1 MQVENQQLKL
11 FLLDFGLISKKD
23 VNASL
28 KKAQEEKK
36 KLEEIILEKKLISQ
50 EELNKLKAYILGIPF
65 VNLKESEIKIDIL
78 KIIPESM
85 VRQYNAVAFDKRG
98 DQLKVAMLDPN
109 DLQFLDF
116 IGKKT
121 GLKIVPCF
129 TDKEGIKKALRSF
142 QKSLKAE
149 FGDIVK
155 EVGGVEE
162 EDDKIDEEL
171 VIKSGE
177 DNKNNKEDGIDLKKA
192 AEDLPVVKIVDTL
205 LKHAILQSA
214 SDIHIEPEEKD
225 VVIRYRIDGVL
236 RDAMTLPKTVLSGIV
251 ARIKILSNLKID
263 EHRLPQD
270 GRFKVETSDYKIA
283 FRVSIIPVFDGE
295 KIVMRLLN
303 ESSDVL
309 TLKQIGFYGRD
320 LKIIQNEVKKPN
332 GMILVVGP
340 TGSGKTT
347 TLYTI
352 LGILNTQ
359 KVNISTLEDPVEY
372 RMPRVNQS
380 QINAKINFTFASG
393 LRALLRQD
401 PDIIMVGEIRDGE
414 TAELAVHAALTG
426 HLVLSTLHTNSAA
439 GTLPRITDMGIEPFL
454 IASTANII
462 ISQRLVRKICP
473 ECKKKYVLDK
483 NTFKSVSQNFDAD
496 SVAEIFKKEKIIKKE
511 YKSNEEMWLDLK
523 FSKGEGCEKC
533 RKEGYKG
540 RIGIFEVL
548 EVNDRIAKL
557 INSGAT
563 SAEIEKAGREEGMRT
578 MLEDGLIKVAQGITT
593 IEEIMRVTKE

>member
-1 MQVENQQLKL
+1 MQVEDQQLKL

-23 VNASL
+23 VNDSF
-28 KKAQEEKK
+28 KEAQKSKK
-36 KLEEIILEKKLISQ
+36 KLEEIILKKKLISQ

-65 VNLKESEIKIDIL
+65 VDLKESEIDIDVL

-85 VRQYNAVAFDKRG
+85 ARQYNAIAFDKSG
-98 DQLKVAMLDPN
+98 NQLKVAMLDPN

-121 GLKIVPCF
+121 SLKIIPCF
-129 TDKEGIKKALRSF
+129 TDKDGIKRALQLF

-162 EDDKIDEEL
+162 NDGIDEKL
-171 VIKSGE
+171 IIKSGE
-177 DNKNNKEDGIDLKKA
+177 DDKEEMIDLKKA

-225 VVIRYRIDGVL
+225 VVIRYRVDGVL
-236 RDAMTLPKTVLSGIV
+236 HDAMTLPKIILSGIV

-303 ESSDVL
+303 ESSGTL
-309 TLKQIGFYGRD
+309 TLKQIGFRGRD
-320 LKIIQNEVKKPN
+320 LEVIQNEVKKPN

-352 LGILNTQ
+352 LGILNTTE
-359 KVNISTLEDPVEY
+359 VNISTLEDPVEY
-372 RMPRVNQS
+372 RMPRINQS
-380 QINAKINFTFASG
+380 QINTKINFTFASG
-393 LRALLRQD
+393 LRSLLRQD

-426 HLVLSTLHTNSAA
+426 HLVLSTLHTNSSA

-454 IASTANII
+454 IASTANVIV
-462 ISQRLVRKICP
+462 SQRLVRKICP
-473 ECKKKYVLDK
+473 ECKKEYVLDK
-483 NTFKSVSQNFDAD
+483 DTYNSISQNFDVD
-496 SVAEIFKKEKIIKKE
+496 SMAEIFRKEKIVKKE
-511 YKSNEEMWLDLK
+511 YKSNEEMWLNLK
-523 FSKGEGCEKC
+523 FFKGEGCDKC

-540 RIGIFEVL
+540 RVGVFEVL
-548 EVNDRIAKL
+548 EISDKIAKL
-557 INSGAT
+557 INNRAIVS
-563 SAEIEKAGREEGMRT
+563 EIEEEGIKEGMTT
-578 MLEDGLIKVAQGITT
+578 MIEDGFIKAAQGITT
-593 IEEIMRVTKE
+593 IEEVMRVTKE

>member
-1 MQVENQQLKL
+1 MQVEDQQLKL

-23 VNASL
+23 VNDSL
-28 KKAQEEKK
+28 KEAQKSKK
-36 KLEEIILEKKLISQ
+36 KLEEIILKKKLISQ

-65 VNLKESEIKIDIL
+65 VDLKESEIDIDVL

-85 VRQYNAVAFDKRG
+85 ARQYNAIAFDKSG
-98 DQLKVAMLDPN
+98 NQLKVAMLDPN

-121 GLKIVPCF
+121 SLKIIPCF
-129 TDKEGIKKALRSF
+129 TDKDGIKRALQLF

-155 EVGGVEE
+155 EVGGIE
-162 EDDKIDEEL
+162 EDDGIDEKL
-171 VIKSGE
+171 IIKSGE
-177 DNKNNKEDGIDLKKA
+177 DDKEETIDLKKA

-225 VVIRYRIDGVL
+225 VVIRYRVDGVL
-236 RDAMTLPKTVLSGIV
+236 HDAMTLPKIILSGIV

-295 KIVMRLLN
+295 KIVMRLLS
-303 ESSDVL
+303 ESSGVL
-309 TLKQIGFYGRD
+309 SLKQIGFRGRD
-320 LKIIQNEVKKPN
+320 LEVIQNEVKKPN

-352 LGILNTQ
+352 LGILNTTE
-359 KVNISTLEDPVEY
+359 VNISTLEDPVEY
-372 RMPRVNQS
+372 RMPRINQS

-393 LRALLRQD
+393 LRSLLRQD

-454 IASTANII
+454 IASTANVIV
-462 ISQRLVRKICP
+462 SQRLVRKICP
-473 ECKKKYVLDK
+473 ECKKEYVLDK
-483 NTFKSVSQNFDAD
+483 DTYNSISQNFDVD
-496 SVAEIFKKEKIIKKE
+496 LMAEIFRKEKIVKKE
-511 YKSNEEMWLDLK
+511 YKSNEEMWLNLK
-523 FSKGEGCEKC
+523 FFKGEGCDKC

-540 RIGIFEVL
+540 RIGVFEVL
-548 EVNDRIAKL
+548 EVSDKIAKL
-557 INSGAT
+557 INNRAIIS
-563 SAEIEKAGREEGMRT
+563 EIEAEGVKEGMTT
-578 MLEDGLIKVAQGITT
+578 MIEDGFIKAAQGITT
-593 IEEIMRVTKE
+593 IEEVMRVTKE

>member
-1 MQVENQQLKL
+1 MQVEDQQLKL

-23 VNASL
+23 VNDSL
-28 KKAQEEKK
+28 KKAQESDK
-36 KLEEIILEKKLISQ
+36 KLEEIILKEKLISQ
-50 EELNKLKAYILGIPF
+50 EELDKLKAYILGIPF
-65 VNLKESEIKIDIL
+65 VDLKNSEINPDVL
-78 KIIPESM
+78 RIIPESM
-85 VRQYNAVAFDKRG
+85 ARQYNAVAFDKQG
-98 DQLKVAMLDPN
+98 NQLKVAMLDPN

-121 GLKIVPCF
+121 DLKIIPCF
-129 TDKEGIKKALRSF
+129 TDKDSIKKALQFF

-155 EVGGVEE
+155 EVGGIEE
-162 EDDKIDEEL
+162 GSEIDEKL

-177 DNKNNKEDGIDLKKA
+177 GDKEESIDLKKA
-192 AEDLPVVKIVDTL
+192 AEDLPVVKIVDTF
-205 LKHAILQSA
+205 LKHAILQGA

-236 RDAMTLPKTVLSGIV
+236 SDAMTLPKIILPGIV

-309 TLKQIGFYGRD
+309 TLEQIGFRGRD
-320 LKIIQNEVKKPN
+320 LKIVQNEVKKPD

-352 LGILNTQ
+352 LGMLNTA

-372 RMPRVNQS
+372 RMPRINQS

-393 LRALLRQD
+393 LRSLLRQD

-426 HLVLSTLHTNSAA
+426 HLVLSTLHTNSSA

-473 ECKKKYVLDK
+473 ECKKEYVLDK
-483 NTFKSVSQNFDAD
+483 ETYNSISQNFDAD
-496 SVAEIFKKEKIIKKE
+496 LIAKIFKKEKIVKKE

-523 FSKGEGCEKC
+523 FFKGAGCDKC

-540 RIGIFEVL
+540 RIGAFEVL
-548 EVNDRIAKL
+548 KISDNIAKL
-557 INSGAT
+557 INNKAT
-563 SAEIEKAGREEGMRT
+563 SAEIEAEGIKEGMTT
-578 MLEDGLIKVAQGITT
+578 MLEDGLIKAAQGITT
-593 IEEIMRVTKE
+593 IEEVMRVTKE

>member
-1 MQVENQQLKL
+1 MQVEDQQLKL

-23 VNASL
+23 VNDSL
-28 KKAQEEKK
+28 KEAQKSKK
-36 KLEEIILEKKLISQ
+36 RLEEIILKKKLISQ

-65 VNLKESEIKIDIL
+65 VDLKESEIDIDVL

-85 VRQYNAVAFDKRG
+85 ARQYNAIAFDKSG
-98 DQLKVAMLDPN
+98 NQLKVAMLDPN

-121 GLKIVPCF
+121 SLKIIPCF
-129 TDKEGIKKALRSF
+129 TDKDGIKRALQLF

-155 EVGGVEE
+155 EVGGAE
-162 EDDKIDEEL
+162 EDDGIDEKL
-171 VIKSGE
+171 IIKSGE
-177 DNKNNKEDGIDLKKA
+177 DDKEEMIDLKKA

-225 VVIRYRIDGVL
+225 VVIRYRVDGVL
-236 RDAMTLPKTVLSGIV
+236 HDAMTLPKIILSGIV

-295 KIVMRLLN
+295 KIVMRLLS
-303 ESSDVL
+303 ESSGVL
-309 TLKQIGFYGRD
+309 SLKQIGFRGRD
-320 LKIIQNEVKKPN
+320 LEVIQNEVKKPN

-352 LGILNTQ
+352 LGILNTTE
-359 KVNISTLEDPVEY
+359 VNISTLEDPVEY
-372 RMPRVNQS
+372 RMPRINQS
-380 QINAKINFTFASG
+380 QINTKINFTFASG
-393 LRALLRQD
+393 LRSLLRQD

-454 IASTANII
+454 IASTANVIV
-462 ISQRLVRKICP
+462 SQRLVRKICP
-473 ECKKKYVLDK
+473 ECKKEYVLDK
-483 NTFKSVSQNFDAD
+483 DTYNSISHNFDVD
-496 SVAEIFKKEKIIKKE
+496 LMAEIFRKEKIVKKE

-523 FSKGEGCEKC
+523 FFRGEGCDKC

-540 RIGIFEVL
+540 RVGVFEVL
-548 EVNDRIAKL
+548 EISDKIAKL
-557 INSGAT
+557 INNRAIVS
-563 SAEIEKAGREEGMRT
+563 EIEAEGIKEGMTT
-578 MLEDGLIKVAQGITT
+578 MTEDGFIKAAQGITT
-593 IEEIMRVTKE
+593 IEEVMRVTKE

>member
-1 MQVENQQLKL
+1 MQVEDQQLKL

-23 VNASL
+23 VNDSL
-28 KKAQEEKK
+28 KEAQKNDER
-36 KLEEIILEKKLISQ
+36 LEEIILKKKLISQ

-65 VNLKESEIKIDIL
+65 VDLKNSEIDPDVL

-85 VRQYNAVAFDKRG
+85 AKQYNAVAFDKQG
-98 DQLKVAMLDPN
+98 NQLKIAMLDPN

-121 GLKIVPCF
+121 GLKIIPCF
-129 TDKEGIKKALRSF
+129 TDKKSIKKALQFF

-155 EVGGVEE
+155 EVGGIGENNE
-162 EDDKIDEEL
+162 IDEKL

-177 DNKNNKEDGIDLKKA
+177 DGEEEGVDLKKA
-192 AEDLPVVKIVDTL
+192 AEDLPVVKIVDTF
-205 LKHAILQSA
+205 LKHAILQNA

-225 VVIRYRIDGVL
+225 VVIRYRIDGIL
-236 RDAMTLPKTVLSGIV
+236 RDAMTLPKIILSGIV

-303 ESSDVL
+303 ESSGTL
-309 TLKQIGFYGRD
+309 TLEQIGFRGRD
-320 LKIIQNEVKKPN
+320 LKIIQHEVKKPN

-352 LGILNTQ
+352 LGMLNTPE
-359 KVNISTLEDPVEY
+359 VNISTLEDPVEY

-380 QINAKINFTFASG
+380 QINTKINFTFASG
-393 LRALLRQD
+393 LRSLLRQD

-439 GTLPRITDMGIEPFL
+439 GTLPRSTDMGIEPFL
-454 IASTANII
+454 IASTANVIV
-462 ISQRLVRKICP
+462 SQRLVRKICP
-473 ECKKKYVLDK
+473 ECKKGHTL
-483 NTFKSVSQNFDAD
+483 NKSVYNSISQNFDID
-496 SVAEIFKKEKIIKKE
+496 LISEIFKKEKIIKKE
-511 YKSNEEMWLDLK
+511 YENNEEMWLDLK
-523 FSKGEGCEKC
+523 FFKGEGCDKC

-548 EVNDRIAKL
+548 EINDKIAKL

-563 SAEIEKAGREEGMRT
+563 IAEIEKAGIKEGMTT
-578 MLEDGLIKVAQGITT
+578 MLEDGLIKAVQGITT

>member
-1 MQVENQQLKL
+1 MQVEDQQLKL

-23 VNASL
+23 VNDSL
-28 KKAQEEKK
+28 KEAQKSKK
-36 KLEEIILEKKLISQ
+36 KLEEIILKKKLISQ

-65 VNLKESEIKIDIL
+65 VDLKESEIDIDVL

-85 VRQYNAVAFDKRG
+85 ARQYNAIAFDKSG
-98 DQLKVAMLDPN
+98 NQLKVAMLDPN

-121 GLKIVPCF
+121 SLKIIPCF
-129 TDKEGIKKALRSF
+129 TDKDGIKRALQLF

-162 EDDKIDEEL
+162 NDGIDEKL
-171 VIKSGE
+171 IIKSGE
-177 DNKNNKEDGIDLKKA
+177 DDKEEMIDLKKA

-225 VVIRYRIDGVL
+225 VVIRYRVDGVL
-236 RDAMTLPKTVLSGIV
+236 HDAMTLPKIILSGIV

-303 ESSDVL
+303 ESSGTL
-309 TLKQIGFYGRD
+309 TLKQIGFRGRD
-320 LKIIQNEVKKPN
+320 LEVIQNEVKKPN

-352 LGILNTQ
+352 LGMLNTPG
-359 KVNISTLEDPVEY
+359 VNISTLEDPVEY
-372 RMPRVNQS
+372 RMPRINQS
-380 QINAKINFTFASG
+380 QINTKINFTFASG
-393 LRALLRQD
+393 LRSLLRQD

-426 HLVLSTLHTNSAA
+426 HLVLSTLHTNSSA

-454 IASTANII
+454 IASTANVIV
-462 ISQRLVRKICP
+462 SQRLVRKICP
-473 ECKKKYVLDK
+473 ECKKEYVLDK
-483 NTFKSVSQNFDAD
+483 DTYNSISQNFDVD
-496 SVAEIFKKEKIIKKE
+496 SMAEIFRKEKIVKKE
-511 YKSNEEMWLDLK
+511 YKSNEEMWLNLK
-523 FSKGEGCEKC
+523 FFKGEGCDKC

-540 RIGIFEVL
+540 RIGVFEVL
-548 EVNDRIAKL
+548 EVSDKIAKL
-557 INSGAT
+557 INNRAIVS
-563 SAEIEKAGREEGMRT
+563 EIEAEGVKEGMTT
-578 MLEDGLIKVAQGITT
+578 MIEDGFIKAAQGITT
-593 IEEIMRVTKE
+593 IEEVMRVTKE